1 MRPVVRTMTRGRAA
15 SRQPLSGAMPGRPY
29 PIEMPEWVRPLGHVG
44 GVSARGRAIFL
55 AGQIGWDAAA
65 QLVSTDLV
73 GQVRQALQ
81 NIVQLL
87 ERAAAGPEHITR
99 MTWYVVCADEY
110 QRSLPEIALAYSE
123 LIGRE
128 FPPMT
133 TVAVIS
139 LMHAGARVAIDVT
152 AVIDDSA

>member
-1 MRPVVRTMTRGRAA
+1 MRPFARTMSRGRAA
-15 SRQPLSGAMPGRPY
+15 PRQPLSGVMPGRPH
-29 PIEMPEWVRPLGHVG
+29 PIAMPEWIRPLGHVG
-44 GVSARGRAIFL
+44 GVSARGRLIFL
-55 AGQIGWDAAA
+55 AGQLGWDASA
-65 QLVSTDLV
+65 QLVSTELV

-87 ERAAAGPEHITR
+87 DRAGAGPEHITR
-99 MTWYVVCADEY
+99 MTWYLDCQDEY

-133 TVAVIS
+133 TVAVSS
-139 LMHAGARVAIDVT
+139 LVHGDARVAIDVT
-152 AVIDDSA
+152 AVVDDTT